1 MSSLLKNLIIA
12 LVITV
17 LLGVVYFFTI
27 GNSSDEET
35 LDEYGVSDS
44 EVVLRT
50 QKILADTQRVDEYAL
65 DVSIFDDRRFV
76 TLQDFSVAIPDVQ
89 TGRSN
94 PFAPI
99 Q

>member
-17 LLGVVYFFTI
+17 LLGVVYYFTI
-27 GNSSDEET
+27 GSSTDDEFGADT
-35 LDEYGVSDS
+35 TPDS
-44 EVVLRT
+44 SVALRT
-50 QKILADTQRVDEYAL
+50 QKILADTQRINEYAL
-65 DVSIFDDRRFV
+65 DISIFDDQRFRG
-76 TLQDFSVAIPDVQ
+76 LQDFGISIPDVQ

-94 PFAPI
+94 PFAPV